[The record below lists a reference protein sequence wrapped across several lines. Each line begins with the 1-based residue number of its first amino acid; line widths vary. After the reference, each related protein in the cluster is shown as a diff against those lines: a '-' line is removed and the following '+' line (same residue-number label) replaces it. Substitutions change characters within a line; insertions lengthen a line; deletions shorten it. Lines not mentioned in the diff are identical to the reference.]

1 MEEASVAGQALLG
14 LALITSLLLVVF
26 VVYLVIRSVYR
37 LVKRLRSRSSR
48 ARVDQQ
54 IASLAADN
62 ETDSNRLAG
71 EVMKTASASES
82 LVQRRV
88 QRYLVEAS
96 PARREAEAELLR
108 TPQTFHALRNG

>member
-1 MEEASVAGQALLG
+1 MSGPRALTRYD
-14 LALITSLLLVVF
+14 TSLKAP
-26 VVYLVIRSVYR
+26 R
-37 LVKRLRSRSSR
+37 LSSK
-48 ARVDQQ
+48 
-54 IASLAADN
+54 SP
-62 ETDSNRLAG
+62 
-71 EVMKTASASES
+71 ES